1 MLENKCKDI
10 SKLPQD
16 NYAIGLVSKHRIKT
30 LLEVN
35 KNSILKWWINRDVF
49 DSSYVELFLY
59 ELSHIGGPS
68 DIQRAKLNNKY
79 DNIIGCNAQFKID
92 NVMIKGK
99 IRDIIDKSDT
109 GVMVPYI
116 CLETE
121 NESEYIVKKEEAKI
135 LKDEK
140 YDDSLKFVLW
150 EVVHATVKQNSN
162 SIQYSY
168 FGTPSLVAV
177 GNWFTYTKLR
187 LEILNQNARFIWEQ
201 NRVNINRK
209 K

>member
-1 MLENKCKDI
+1 
-10 SKLPQD
+10 
-16 NYAIGLVSKHRIKT
+16 
-30 LLEVN
+30 
-35 KNSILKWWINRDVF
+35 
-49 DSSYVELFLY
+49 
-59 ELSHIGGPS
+59 
-68 DIQRAKLNNKY
+68 
-79 DNIIGCNAQFKID
+79 
-92 NVMIKGK
+92 MIKGK

-121 NESEYIVKKEEAKI
+121 NESEYIVKKEDTKI

-140 YDDSLKFVLW
+140 YDYSLKFVLW

-187 LEILNQNARFIWEQ
+187 LEILNQNARFI
-201 NRVNINRK
+201 
-209 K
+209 